1 MIAFEL
7 LPRRARPVLALVA
20 LWCATMSFAWVPSA
34 RAQSFDALLRE
45 GNEAFFR
52 ADYAS
57 AARSY
62 EALEEAG
69 VDDADVH
76 YNLGVTYA
84 RLGAYGR
91 AIVELE
97 RALRLRPSDDRARA
111 ALDASRSIVGRR
123 HAEREGE
130 AVVEAG
136 APFGEALFAGLSES
150 ALALV
155 VALFDLVFFGV
166 LAALFF
172 VRGERMRIALG
183 VVGPLAFVG
192 LALTGG
198 GLASRRGVFSDGP
211 AAIVVED
218 DAALREGP
226 REDATVRTRALEG
239 ERAEVIAR
247 DGAWARVRL
256 GGGREGWVGTDDV
269 VEL

>member
-1 MIAFEL
+1 MRAVLNRGSRWLVIAF
-7 LPRRARPVLALVA
+7 AATVWLAA
-20 LWCATMSFAWVPSA
+20 SPAS
-34 RAQSFDALLRE
+34 AQSFETLFRE

-52 ADYAS
+52 ADYETA
-57 AARSY
+57 AARF

-84 RLGAYGR
+84 RQGHHGR

-97 RALRLRPSDDRARA
+97 RAVRLRPADEGART

-136 APFGEALFAGLSES
+136 APFGEALFSFLSEDGL
-150 ALALV
+150 AIVVLLLTLALS
-155 VALFDLVFFGV
+155 GV
-166 LAALFF
+166 LLALFF
-172 VRGERMRIALG
+172 VKHERARIGLG
-183 VVGPLAFVG
+183 VTAPLLLVLLATTGVG
-192 LALTGG
+192 LL
-198 GLASRRGVFSDGP
+198 SRRGAFAAGP
-211 AAIVVED
+211 TAVVVRD

-226 REDATVRTRALEG
+226 RDEATVRARALEG
-239 ERAEVIAR
+239 ERCEVIAR
-247 DGAWARVRL
+247 DGEWARVRL
-256 GGGREGWVGTDDV
+256 GGGREGWVAAPDV